1 MTNGANSETSGD
13 PKKTKTET
21 IAFDYRLID
30 ELRRDAEL
38 EKVSLNAF
46 VTKIFYTHI
55 QWERYERSTTP
66 TNDKTFPKGSHKP
79 AYE

>member
-1 MTNGANSETSGD
+1 MTNGASSETSTD

-21 IAFDYRLID
+21 IAFRLSSTLID

-46 VTKIFYTHI
+46 VTKIFSNHI
-55 QWERYERSTTP
+55 QI
-66 TNDKTFPKGSHKP
+66 GMI
-79 AYE
+79 